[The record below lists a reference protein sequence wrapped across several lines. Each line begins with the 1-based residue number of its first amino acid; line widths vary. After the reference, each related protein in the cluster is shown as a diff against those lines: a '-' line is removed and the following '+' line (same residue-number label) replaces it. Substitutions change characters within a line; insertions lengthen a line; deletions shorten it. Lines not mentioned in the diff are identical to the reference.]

1 MRGLVLVALQTV
13 DSKCAARAKRILVL
27 MLMLEFLTKLQNVE
41 ITPATL
47 LKSDSTIDALSTIL
61 KIFEHS

>member
-1 MRGLVLVALQTV
+1 MRGLVLVALQTL
-13 DSKCAARAKRILVL
+13 DSKCAAQAKRILVL
-27 MLMLEFLTKLQNVE
+27 MLMLKFLTKLQNVE